1 MTTDR
6 SNTELG
12 ASAVEYS
19 FIVVAIA
26 AVIVAVVFVIG
37 GYVQGQ
43 FQTTCSALDAEG
55 ITNSGTTGGDCN
67 S

>member
-1 MTTDR
+1 MRIHDLR
-6 SNTELG
+6 SDSG
-12 ASAVEYS
+12 ATAVEYS
-19 FIVVAIA
+19 LLAVAIA

-43 FQTTCSALDAEG
+43 FQDTCSALDAEG
-55 ITNSGTTGGDCN
+55 VTNSGTSGGDCN